1 MSILEIIGIIIGAI
15 LVINTYCGISIIIS
29 NVGKYFGAK
38 AENVKAE
45 TLLKREE
52 KINISRNYIDMI
64 DYIIGNEI
72 ARILQTYVLLRN
84 RYETLQIDE
93 DLEQLA
99 STIYNGLKK
108 DFLQDDSI
116 IFTEEYMMKYIT
128 ERCRLLLFNSVTEYN
143 SSLRMPID
151 E

>member
-1 MSILEIIGIIIGAI
+1 MTIWQTLAIIIGIILI
-15 LVINTYCGISIIIS
+15 LNVYCGICIIIS
-29 NVGKYFGAK
+29 NVGKYLGAK
-38 AENVKAE
+38 AENMKTE

-72 ARILQTYVLLRN
+72 ARILQTYALLRN

-93 DLEQLA
+93 DLEKLA

-116 IFTEEYMMKYIT
+116 IFTEDYMMKYIT

-143 SSLRMPID
+143 ASLRMPID

>member
-1 MSILEIIGIIIGAI
+1 MSILEIICIIVGAI
-15 LVINTYCGISIIIS
+15 LVINIYCGICIIIS

-38 AENVKAE
+38 AENMKTE

-72 ARILQTYVLLRN
+72 ARILQTYALLRN

-93 DLEQLA
+93 DLEKLA